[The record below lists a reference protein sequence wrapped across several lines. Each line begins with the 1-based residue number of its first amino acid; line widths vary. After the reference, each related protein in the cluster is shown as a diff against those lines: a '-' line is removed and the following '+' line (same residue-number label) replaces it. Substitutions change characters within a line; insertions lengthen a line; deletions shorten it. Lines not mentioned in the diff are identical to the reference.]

1 MKKIKGFFKSLI
13 YEFKQ
18 ITWLTK
24 KEVQKIFWGV
34 CVGLVILLT
43 VVVLGNL
50 LGYFIFN
57 KLFI

>member
-1 MKKIKGFFKSLI
+1 MKKIKGFFKSLV

-43 VVVLGNL
+43 VVILGNL
-50 LGYFIFN
+50 LGYFTFN

>member
-1 MKKIKGFFKSLI
+1 MKKIKIFLKSLN

-24 KEVQKIFWGV
+24 KEIQKIFLGV

-43 VVVLGNL
+43 VVILGNL
-50 LGYFIFN
+50 LGYFTFN

>member
-1 MKKIKGFFKSLI
+1 MKKIKSFLKSLI

-34 CVGLVILLT
+34 CVGLAILLT

>member
-1 MKKIKGFFKSLI
+1 MKKIKGFFKSLV

-18 ITWLTK
+18 ITWLKK

>member
-1 MKKIKGFFKSLI
+1 MKKIKGFLKSLI

-34 CVGLVILLT
+34 CVGLAILLT

>member
-1 MKKIKGFFKSLI
+1 MKKIKDFLKSLN

-34 CVGLVILLT
+34 CVGLAILLT

>member
-1 MKKIKGFFKSLI
+1 MKKIKGFLKSLN

-57 KLFI
+57 KRFI

>member
-1 MKKIKGFFKSLI
+1 MKKIKGFLKSLI

>member
-1 MKKIKGFFKSLI
+1 MKKIKGFLKSLN

>member
-1 MKKIKGFFKSLI
+1 MKKIRKFSKSLI

-24 KEVQKIFWGV
+24 KEVQAAFFEV
-34 CVGLVILLT
+34 CIGLVILLT
-43 VVVLGNL
+43 IVVLGNL

>member
-1 MKKIKGFFKSLI
+1 MKKIKGFFKSLV

-24 KEVQKIFWGV
+24 KEVQKIFWGI

>member
-1 MKKIKGFFKSLI
+1 MKKIKGFLKSLN

-34 CVGLVILLT
+34 CVGLAILLT

>member
-1 MKKIKGFFKSLI
+1 MKKIKSFLKSLI

-24 KEVQKIFWGV
+24 KEIQKIFWGV

-43 VVVLGNL
+43 VVILGNL
-50 LGYFIFN
+50 LGYFTFN

>member
-1 MKKIKGFFKSLI
+1 MKKIKGFLKSLN

-24 KEVQKIFWGV
+24 KEVLKIFLGV

>member
-1 MKKIKGFFKSLI
+1 MKKIKNFSKSLI

-24 KEVQKIFWGV
+24 KEIQIVFLGV
-34 CVGLVILLT
+34 CIGLVILLT
-43 VVVLGNL
+43 IVVLGNL
-50 LGYFIFN
+50 LGYFVFN

>member
-1 MKKIKGFFKSLI
+1 MKKIKGFLKSLI

-24 KEVQKIFWGV
+24 KEVQKIFWAV
-34 CVGLVILLT
+34 CVGLAILLT

>member
-1 MKKIKGFFKSLI
+1 MKKIKGFFKSLV